1 MTPPPPQ
8 SGQPDCFF
16 TVFFFTP
23 SLSKWK
29 YTDHDTILCGMILK
43 TILLWSH
50 LILTRELSRL
60 YLPLPGYW
68 NNCTMCTLVSKFCF
82 LFSRKKDREY
92 QVFVIL
98 KLKICDSSSNIPLYR
113 IQDLESNYSPILDV
127 QENLTVP

>member
-1 MTPPPPQ
+1 
-8 SGQPDCFF
+8 
-16 TVFFFTP
+16 
-23 SLSKWK
+23 
-29 YTDHDTILCGMILK
+29 MILK

-50 LILTRELSRL
+50 LILTCELSRL

-113 IQDLESNYSPILDV
+113 IQDLESNYSPILDTGESYCPMNTLWRIGV
-127 QENLTVP
+127 KG